1 MSTFREGTGIRWIL
15 SGAAGVLVLVGLILA
30 AVMALSL
37 GQPSPALAT
46 DTKTD
51 AKQTAGPLSVSP
63 DDICKEGITGEWHF
77 VINRVDEQ
85 VKAPTSIQVTF
96 NDGHT
101 YTVDLDSGTGSPT
114 AHYTF
119 TTHLTNTLLEATA
132 EIYHEWKGNFVVSH
146 TPCVPTL
153 TLTST
158 PTPTPTPPTP
168 TVLAATPAPT
178 PPPTAV
184 LPVELPPTGGG
195 PVGGENSFVSL
206 ALLLVAAALML
217 GGSTMAVAL
226 SRKRPS

>member
-1 MSTFREGTGIRWIL
+1 MSVLREGSGTRWIL
-15 SGAAGVLVLVGLILA
+15 SGAAGVLVFMGLMLA
-30 AVMALSL
+30 AVLALSL

-46 DTKTD
+46 HSTD
-51 AKQTAGPLSVSP
+51 AKQTADDASVDP

-77 VINRVDEQ
+77 VINQVDEQ
-85 VKAPTSIQVTF
+85 ETPPASIQVMF
-96 NDGHT
+96 DDGHT
-101 YTVDLDSGTGSPT
+101 YTVFLDQGTGSPT
-114 AHYTF
+114 AKYTF

-132 EIYHEWKGNFVVSH
+132 VIYHGWEEGKGQFVVSH
-146 TPCVPTL
+146 TPCAPTV
-153 TLTST
+153 TATT
-158 PTPTPTPPTP
+158 PTPTPTP

-195 PVGGENSFVSL
+195 PVGGENSFASL